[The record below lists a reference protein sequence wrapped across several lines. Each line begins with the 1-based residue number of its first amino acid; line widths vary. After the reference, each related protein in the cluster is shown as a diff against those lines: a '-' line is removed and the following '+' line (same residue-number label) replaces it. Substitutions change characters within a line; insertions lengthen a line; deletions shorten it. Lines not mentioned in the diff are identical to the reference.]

1 MYQIQSTQKLPLQ
14 LHNWR
19 LAFSFMLQ
27 TQSKEKGPFILHQKI
42 TNLRKNIVQNTR
54 YYIWIGLSCL
64 LPRMVNRAS
73 LKRAKLEF
81 KTQSCVFWVLFMYK
95 VERKKIEISEM
106 SGSALPGGVR
116 TPRVRHLSPF
126 LENLFLLIISIYK
139 KDPENTWLC
148 FKFQLS

>member
-95 VERKKIEISEM
+95 DERKKIEIPEM
-106 SGSALPGGVR
+106 GEPTKTSLDIVR
-116 TPRVRHLSPF
+116 IFVVKTVQSSNKMLCI
-126 LENLFLLIISIYK
+126 LFNC
-139 KDPENTWLC
+139 P
-148 FKFQLS
+148 